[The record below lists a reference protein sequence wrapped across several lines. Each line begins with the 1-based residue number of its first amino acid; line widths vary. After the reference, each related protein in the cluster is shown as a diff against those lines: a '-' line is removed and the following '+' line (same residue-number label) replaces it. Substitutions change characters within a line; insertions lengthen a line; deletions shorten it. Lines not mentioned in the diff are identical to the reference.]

1 MFPAPRLASEAMPAD
16 RILQWTVGD
25 LQIHRIVEVANHAD
39 PIGILLKDATE
50 RIFDPFTLWLR
61 PHFITDADQ
70 MLIQWQAFA
79 IRTPRL
85 NLMIDTCIGNDRKR
99 FFQVFNDMHTP
110 FLEDLASC
118 GFIPHDID
126 LVCCTHLHYDHVG
139 WNTHLE
145 NGKWTPT
152 FPNAVYL
159 IDNTEYAGIREL
171 QASGDWHGQHLPD
184 SIDPIVAAGLH
195 KFIDAP
201 GYRVC
206 DEIWLEHT
214 PGHTPGH
221 CAVHIE
227 SGGQHA
233 IITGDLMHHPVQV
246 AVPPWRGNFDHDPDA
261 ATRTRVKFVSTYSD
275 RQTLII
281 GSHFAGLTAGW
292 IIPNGEH
299 CRFVTE
305 RPTR

>member
-1 MFPAPRLASEAMPAD
+1 MTAA
-16 RILQWTVGD
+16 RILQWKVGD
-25 LQIHRIVEVANHAD
+25 VQIHRIVEVADHVD
-39 PIGILLKDATE
+39 PIGILLKDANE
-50 RIFDPFTLWLR
+50 RIFEPFASWLR

-79 IRTPRL
+79 IRTPSL

-99 FFQVFNDMHTP
+99 FFKVFTDMHTP

-118 GFIPHDID
+118 GFAADDID

-139 WNTHLE
+139 WNTHLVD
-145 NGKWTPT
+145 GQWVPT

-159 IDNTEYAGIREL
+159 IDKKEYAEMSAL
-171 QASGDWHGQHLPD
+171 QAGGDWHGQHLSD
-184 SIDPIVAAGLH
+184 SVDPIVAAGLH

-214 PGHTPGH
+214 PGHTSGH

-227 SGGQHA
+227 YGGQHA

-246 AVPPWRGNFDHDPDA
+246 AVPDWRGTFDHDPET
-261 ATRTRVKFVSTYSD
+261 ATRTRVKFISQYADSS
-275 RQTLII
+275 TLII
-281 GSHFAGLTAGW
+281 GSHFAGPTAGW
-292 IIPNGEH
+292 IAQAGAH

-305 RPTR
+305 QSAR

>member
-1 MFPAPRLASEAMPAD
+1 MPAN
-16 RILQWTVGD
+16 RLLQWTVGD
-25 LQIHRIVEVANHAD
+25 VQIHRIVEVANHAD

-50 RIFDPFTLWLR
+50 RIFDPFSSWLR
-61 PHFITDADQ
+61 PHFISDADQ

-118 GFIPHDID
+118 GFVPHDIN

-159 IDNTEYAGIREL
+159 IDNTEYAEMREL
-171 QASGDWHGQHLPD
+171 QVLRNVELVGVRGAAAVRHEEGHVPHPGALQGAFPVRKLVQGTRR
-184 SIDPIVAAGLH
+184 DPQPLRAGCGRAFQGLRTAA
-195 KFIDAP
+195 AP
-201 GYRVC
+201 
-206 DEIWLEHT
+206 
-214 PGHTPGH
+214 
-221 CAVHIE
+221 
-227 SGGQHA
+227 
-233 IITGDLMHHPVQV
+233 
-246 AVPPWRGNFDHDPDA
+246 
-261 ATRTRVKFVSTYSD
+261 
-275 RQTLII
+275 
-281 GSHFAGLTAGW
+281 
-292 IIPNGEH
+292 
-299 CRFVTE
+299 
-305 RPTR
+305 